1 MTSEYVVNRHYTL
14 KQVRDINRGMEECL
28 FQHST
33 QTSLANRII
42 AGGITGIGLW
52 VTAPVSVVIA
62 NLVAGLVF
70 QTLSDVPNSNSI
82 MKNGH
87 YDMLRIETIMSR
99 NGYTECKVRIAVLK
113 KDNVEIFQAV
123 MPTAYLSNGVW
134 MEIE

>member
-1 MTSEYVVNRHYTL
+1 MTSEYVANRQYTL

-33 QTSLANRII
+33 QASLANRIV
-42 AGGITGIGLW
+42 AGGIVGIGLW
-52 VTAPVSVVIA
+52 VTAPVGVVVA

-87 YDMLRIETIMSR
+87 YDMLRIVSIMSR
-99 NGYTECKVRIAVLK
+99 NGYTECKVRLAVLK
-113 KDNVEIFQAV
+113 KDTVEIFQAAI
-123 MPTAYLSNGVW
+123 PRAYLSNGVW
-134 MEIE
+134 MEVE